1 MSIFLTFL
9 KFHFSDVKSILFYMH
24 NIQKNLLWLNLP
36 KTYQR
41 ENIRFF
47 DKNHGLT
54 TLKNF
59 DCLNFF
65 KTSLFRSRKLSFLLR
80 TSKNKLFLLNL
91 SKKYPWENIGIVD
104 KNNGVTPLENLD
116 FLDFFKTLLFSYKK
130 HSFLSR
136 MSNKNLFWL
145 NLSTNY
151 PEENT
156 RFLTK
161 RMD

>member
-1 MSIFLTFL
+1 MYL
-9 KFHFSDVKSILFYMH
+9 KYIK
-24 NIQKNLLWLNLP
+24 KNLFCLNLP
-36 KTYQR
+36 KRYLW

-47 DKNHGLT
+47 KKNYALT
-54 TLKNF
+54 PVEDF
-59 DCLNFF
+59 DFMDCFE
-65 KTSLFRSRKLSFLLR
+65 TSLFWSKKHSFLPR
-80 TSKNKLFLLNL
+80 ISKNKLFLLNL

-116 FLDFFKTLLFSYKK
+116 FFDFFKTLLFLYKK